1 MSVQTLPDLY
11 HFFCMASSAGEEML
25 PWQPVSCCHIFMAS
39 IVYSKAIKIFKP
51 TYSEVQW
58 QYKWLQHPVASWNF
72 CRNSQ
77 ISFKFNYCLTWK
89 VNHTL
94 NLTKFLSLVW
104 WTVLA
109 MRETLSERVS
119 WIFSRVTF
127 DMPFL
132 NLCFLAKKHQFFW
145 SIICAYIEKEKET
158 YFACCFQEFI
168 QNYFACNLLFFY

>member
-1 MSVQTLPDLY
+1 
-11 HFFCMASSAGEEML
+11 ML

-77 ISFKFNYCLTWK
+77 VSFKFNYCLTWK

-109 MRETLSERVS
+109 MRETLAERVS

-132 NLCFLAKKHQFFW
+132 NLCFLAKKHQFYW
-145 SIICAYIEKEKET
+145 SPDFHFMCITKLRNC
-158 YFACCFQEFI
+158 
-168 QNYFACNLLFFY
+168 LLFLFIFFTKKYGFITSHELKTTLRYICLLIS